1 MLSWYLCGHFHT
13 RFLLWLLS
21 GGSVCEGWWVPV
33 GGDGSLCMST
43 AQPPALPQR
52 SLLSLQVWFQN
63 CRARHKKHTP
73 QHTVPPSGPPPP
85 RIPSSL
91 AEDIH
96 YSPFSSPE
104 RARMVTLHGYIE
116 SECGAGGG
124 GAQLGPTELLG
135 VTAAGPPGLCHGER
149 PAQGRV
155 FHTPR
160 PWRTAC
166 ERCYSRRVSR
176 TEHLGSVSPQS
187 FSSPSR
193 PPPRLQWV
201 WALTSPSLVVS
212 PQSPPGQAVLWAGC
226 GHRAEAFLLHRSG
239 TVWTSAL

>member
-1 MLSWYLCGHFHT
+1 M
-13 RFLLWLLS
+13 
-21 GGSVCEGWWVPV
+21 

-149 PAQGRV
+149 PAQG
-155 FHTPR
+155 PG
-160 PWRTAC
+160 
-166 ERCYSRRVSR
+166 VS
-176 TEHLGSVSPQS
+176 HPQAMTDRLRAVLQQKGEQDGAPGLCK
-187 FSSPSR
+187 PSKLLLALMA
-193 PPPRLQWV
+193 PPPPPVGLGLDEPQPGGV
-201 WALTSPSLVVS
+201 PSESPW
-212 PQSPPGQAVLWAGC
+212 PGCTVGWLWAQG
-226 GHRAEAFLLHRSG
+226 
-239 TVWTSAL
+239 